1 MKAAGAGTAFE
12 RPFHRVGGRFPD
24 GVNRLGNRF
33 DEGVSMLDGLKILV
47 IAAAAFWAG
56 MLCRGAIEHFR
67 KAADPVSPAAERSL
81 HLACGD
87 LDGVRYLFEEVP

>member
-1 MKAAGAGTAFE
+1 MKAARTRSAPNRLFRG
-12 RPFHRVGGRFPD
+12 VGGRFPAC
-24 GVNRLGNRF
+24 VNRLGNRF

-67 KAADPVSPAAERSL
+67 KAADPVAPAADRSL